1 MTINI
6 NNDDLKNILSSI
18 IKSEHNKD
26 SLVRLLHDAIVENSL
41 ACEWLVKM
49 KLGAEYPDIPVIGT
63 IGYLKMDTLSTWSK
77 PNIPDVDIVQGFAK
91 VIVMECKGITQY
103 QPLAVRAASLD
114 VDQNFSVKI
123 ESFIPCDDFDL
134 LF

>member
-18 IKSEHNKD
+18 IKSEPNKD

-49 KLGAEYPDIPVIGT
+49 KLGAEYPDIPIIGFQ
-63 IGYLKMDTLSTWSK
+63 
-77 PNIPDVDIVQGFAK
+77 V
-91 VIVMECKGITQY
+91 
-103 QPLAVRAASLD
+103 
-114 VDQNFSVKI
+114 VKI
-123 ESFIPCDDFDL
+123 QQMPLICQQAVM
-134 LF
+134 